1 MTTPRWPLNGKGNA
15 VMVGGVI
22 VALLL
27 VFQFLGAI
35 PWEPKGSVA
44 KAEDR
49 LRAEFQREQTL
60 VLGQINQ
67 RLGRLEDALLGPS
80 R

>member
-1 MTTPRWPLNGKGNA
+1 MTPPRWPLNGKGNA
-15 VMVGGVI
+15 VLVGGVI
-22 VALLL
+22 MVLLL

-35 PWEPKGSVA
+35 PGEPKGSVS
-44 KAEDR
+44 KAEER

-60 VLGQINQ
+60 VLGHIND
-67 RLGRLEDALLGPS
+67 RLKRLEDALLGPG

>member
-1 MTTPRWPLNGKGNA
+1 MTAPRWPLNGKGTTA
-15 VMVGGVI
+15 MVAGVI
-22 VALLL
+22 GALLL

-44 KAEDR
+44 KAEER

-60 VLGQINQ
+60 VLGQIND
-67 RLGRLEDALLGPS
+67 RLKRLEDALLGPG